1 MADLRQFE
9 ALKAVHAEGS
19 VTAAA
24 RRLGWGQPTVDYH
37 LKNLERLVGSP
48 VLLRSPRGSRL
59 TPVGMLLLERAH
71 RILTLSERA
80 IADAREFGELG
91 RVRLRLGTFATA
103 AASILPFVAASADDL
118 GMEIDASVE
127 EVPALV
133 DRINRGALDAAL
145 VYTVPGY
152 ELPIRPGVEAMEVYR
167 DPLMLALPAGHP
179 LAARPAID
187 LATLLSLPGERW
199 VFATS
204 ADDAIDRVLADAF
217 AADGKVLDIAIRTD
231 DFQVLLGMTA
241 ARMAIGVIPRLA
253 TTAQHPGIVL
263 RPIDDPSFVRSIL
276 VVTPSPEEGSRR
288 PSAAIRHLVT
298 AVRDGFAA
306 VRMGA
311 DIHDRSPSYRS
322 LKE

>member
-37 LKNLERLVGSP
+37 LKNLERLVGTP

-59 TPVGMLLLERAH
+59 TPVGMLLLERAQQ
-71 RILTLSERA
+71 ILTLSERA
-80 IADAREFGELG
+80 IADAREFSQLG
-91 RVRLRLGTFATA
+91 RVRLRFGTFATA
-103 AASILPFVAASADDL
+103 AASILPFVATSAGDL

-127 EVPALV
+127 EVPAIV
-133 DRINRGALDAAL
+133 DRINRGVLDAGL

-152 ELPIRPGVEAMEVYR
+152 ELPFRPGVQALEVYQ
-167 DPLMLALPAGHP
+167 DPLMLALPVGHR
-179 LAARPAID
+179 LASRAAID
-187 LATLLSLPGERW
+187 VADLLSLRDERW

-217 AADGKVLDIAIRTD
+217 AAEGHALDVAIRTD

-241 ARMAIGVIPRLA
+241 ARMVVGIIPRLA
-253 TTAQHPGIVL
+253 TTAEHPGIVL
-263 RPIDDPSFVRSIL
+263 RPIDDPAFVRSIL
-276 VVTPSPEEGSRR
+276 VATPSPEDASRR
-288 PSAAIRHLVT
+288 PSAAVRHLVD
-298 AVRDGFAA
+298 AVRDGFA
-306 VRMGA
+306 R
-311 DIHDRSPSYRS
+311 
-322 LKE
+322 

>member
-9 ALKAVHAEGS
+9 ALRAVHAEGS

-37 LKNLERLVGSP
+37 LKNLERLVGAP
-48 VLLRSPRGSRL
+48 VLVRSPRGSRL

-71 RILTLSERA
+71 EILTLSERA
-80 IADAREFGELG
+80 IADAREFSELG
-91 RVRLRLGTFATA
+91 RVRLRFGTFATA
-103 AASILPFVAASADDL
+103 AASILPFVANSVGDL
-118 GMEIDASVE
+118 GIELDATFE

-152 ELPIRPGVEAMEVYR
+152 ELPFRPNVVTMEVYR
-167 DPLMLALPAGHP
+167 DPLMLALPVGHP
-179 LAARPAID
+179 LASRPSVD
-187 LATLLSLPGERW
+187 LAAVLSLRDERW

-204 ADDAIDRVLADAF
+204 AEDAMDRVVADAF
-217 AADGKVLDIAIRTD
+217 AAEGHVLDVAIRTD

-241 ARMAIGVIPRLA
+241 ARMVVGIIPGLA
-253 TTAQHPGIVL
+253 TAAAHPGIVL
-263 RPIDDPSFVRSIL
+263 LPIHDPSFVRSIL
-276 VVTPSPEEGSRR
+276 VATPAEDASRR
-288 PSAAIRHLVT
+288 PSPAVRHLVA

-306 VRMGA
+306 LRTSAGTQ
-311 DIHDRSPSYRS
+311 
-322 LKE
+322 

>member
-37 LKNLERLVGSP
+37 LKNLEKLVGSP
-48 VLLRSPRGSRL
+48 VLVRSPRGSRL
-59 TPVGMLLLERAH
+59 TPVGMLLLGRAH
-71 RILTLSERA
+71 QILTLSERA

-103 AASILPFVAASADDL
+103 AATILPFVAASADDL
-118 GMEIDASVE
+118 GIEIDATVE

-152 ELPIRPGVEAMEVYR
+152 ELPFSADVEATEVYR

-179 LAARPAID
+179 LASRPGID
-187 LATLLSLPGERW
+187 REALLSLGDERW

-204 ADDAIDRVLADAF
+204 ADDAIDRALADAF
-217 AADGKVLDIAIRTD
+217 AAEGQAPDIAIRTD

-241 ARMAIGVIPRLA
+241 ARMVVGIIPSLA
-253 TTAQHPGIVL
+253 TTAKHPGIVL
-263 RPIDDPSFVRSIL
+263 RRIDDPSFVRSIL
-276 VVTPSPEEGSRR
+276 VVTASPEDESRR
-288 PSAAIRHLVT
+288 PSPAVRHLVA

-306 VRMGA
+306 VREGDAGLGA
-311 DIHDRSPSYRS
+311 RAGG
-322 LKE
+322 

>member
-48 VLLRSPRGSRL
+48 VLIRSPRGSRL
-59 TPVGMLLLERAH
+59 TPVGMLLLDRAQQ
-71 RILTLSERA
+71 ILTLSERA
-80 IADAREFGELG
+80 VADAREFSQLG
-91 RVRLRLGTFATA
+91 RVRLRFGTFATA
-103 AASILPFVAASADDL
+103 AASILPFVATSVGDL
-118 GMEIDASVE
+118 GIGIDASVE

-145 VYTVPGY
+145 VFTVPGY
-152 ELPIRPGVEAMEVYR
+152 ELPFRPNVEAMEVYR

-179 LAARPAID
+179 LASRPAID
-187 LATLLSLPGERW
+187 LAALLSLRDERW
-199 VFATS
+199 VFSTS
-204 ADDAIDRVLADAF
+204 AEDAIDRVLADAF
-217 AADGKVLDIAIRTD
+217 AADGHLLDIAIRTD

-241 ARMAIGVIPRLA
+241 ARMAVGIIPSLA

-263 RPIDDPSFVRSIL
+263 RPIKDASFVRSIL
-276 VVTPSPEEGSRR
+276 VATSASEDGLRR
-288 PSAAIRHLVT
+288 PSTAVRHLVA

-306 VRMGA
+306 VAAGGGGQA
-311 DIHDRSPSYRS
+311 
-322 LKE
+322 

>member
-9 ALKAVHAEGS
+9 ALRAVHAEGS

-48 VLLRSPRGSRL
+48 VLARSPRGSTL
-59 TPVGMLLLERAH
+59 TPVGMLLLERAQQ
-71 RILTLSERA
+71 ILTLSERA
-80 IADAREFGELG
+80 IGDAREFGALG
-91 RVRLRLGTFATA
+91 RVLLRFGTFATA
-103 AASILPFVAASADDL
+103 AASILPFVAASVGDL
-118 GMEIDASVE
+118 GIQIDATVE

-152 ELPIRPGVEAMEVYR
+152 ELPFSPAVTALEVHR

-179 LAARPAID
+179 LASRPAID
-187 LATLLSLPGERW
+187 RAGLLSLRDERW
-199 VFATS
+199 LFATS
-204 ADDAIDRVLADAF
+204 ADDAIDRVVADAF
-217 AADGKVLDIAIRTD
+217 AAEGHTLDVAIRSD

-241 ARMAIGVIPRLA
+241 ARMVVGVIPRLA
-253 TTAQHPGIVL
+253 TTAEHPGIVL

-276 VVTPSPEEGSRR
+276 VATSSPEDARRR
-288 PSAAIRHLVT
+288 PSAAVRQLVA

-306 VRMGA
+306 LRASM
-311 DIHDRSPSYRS
+311 
-322 LKE
+322 